1 MANFIQSALS
11 RYEFSLVEKKI
22 LFGVLSLFQKKKKF
36 SFIKFLGGHVE
47 LRASLAVPADEKEQ
61 YLEALETLRL
71 KSFRVD
77 DSVFGFVNGGVVVDN
92 RLDISIPHAMEPF
105 LANFRQNNIN
115 VPFRDLI
122 ILLSLQSAYSV
133 HFYNFFHRQK
143 DLTGTVA
150 VSLEQLR
157 EILQLED
164 KYSQYG
170 VLKQKVLNPCMKEL
184 AELKNKG
191 ESNIAFSFEE
201 IKEGRQVVGL
211 EFTFSRDQDN
221 GNLAFEF

>member
-11 RYEFSLVEKKI
+11 RYEYTLVEKRI
-22 LFGVLSLFQKKKKF
+22 LFEVLSSFQKKKKF
-36 SFIKFLGGHVE
+36 SLVKFLGGHVE
-47 LRASLAVPADEKEQ
+47 LRASLKAPADQKEQ
-61 YLEALETLRL
+61 YLEALQTLRL

-77 DSVFGFVNGGVVVDN
+77 DSVFGFVNGGAVVDN
-92 RLDISIPHAMEPF
+92 RLDISISHTIEPII
-105 LANFRQNNIN
+105 ADFRRYNIN
-115 VPFRDLI
+115 LPFRDLI
-122 ILLSLQSAYSV
+122 VLLSLQSAYSV

-143 DLTGTVA
+143 NLTGTVG

-170 VLKQKVLNPCMKEL
+170 VLKQKVLNPCMEEL

-191 ESNIAFSFEE
+191 ESNIAFSFAE
-201 IKEGRQVVGL
+201 IKKGRQVIGL
-211 EFTFSRDQDN
+211 EFTFIRDQ